1 MSKEMHQLRE
11 DLRINRPHDPD
22 TTRRRL
28 PMQHGEAPVSK
39 DPDTIQRSDKDDEPE
54 E

>member
-11 DLRINRPHDPD
+11 DLRINRQHDPD
-22 TTRRRL
+22 VGIRRL
-28 PMQHGEAPVSK
+28 VVEKRESAISK
-39 DPDTIQRSDKDDEPE
+39 DPDTIQRPDQDDEPE